1 MQIVNENKLYKVIDR
16 FFTSSSNLLG
26 ELIQNSARA
35 GAKNIDITLGQKV
48 ARDIPE
54 RKTLVIKDD
63 GRGIKDV
70 KALLG
75 IAFSD
80 WDKVVENQEPAGLGF
95 LQLIANSMFVTVKS
109 KFGNM
114 TIISPKFLNDPD
126 YRQELIS
133 SFSETSL
140 VDTEGTV
147 IIAEMLGD
155 VSCYHHCNFSSYAYF
170 PQNITIN
177 NKPLEKINLD
187 SYIQESVKSDLPY
200 VLTQYKHNILFIG
213 LNERWL
219 RPVSPSCV
227 NWYGQR
233 IEFSISEINYNYIN
247 VFYDVQVG
255 TPLCPKFPDRLS
267 LKNNEAYKDF
277 INFIKNKVCKLILD
291 YFFNLESC
299 LQNASYPRASLLKT
313 FYTHCSNEQMNKM
326 PYVVI
331 DRGGA
336 FEYEGVD
343 NSELVCKSELEDM
356 ECCFTTKEM
365 YINDEYCIGAE
376 VPGTVFRIDPIY
388 KPIFKNLGKK
398 ELERIE
404 LYETELDKNI
414 YLNPLR
420 LKFYYSDNCSEIKE
434 LPNALLCNN
443 HHNFYVFGSNK
454 EDIYQTFMEYYQ
466 DIMGSEDDPD
476 SYDTQFSY
484 FEDEFMGIY
493 EKEFSVLNRYKFSFL
508 PKSYD
513 IKKIDFEDK
522 CIKIQYRDDSE
533 TEMSLEFL

>member
-114 TIISPKFLNDPD
+114 TIISPKFLNDAD

-155 VSCYHHCNFSSYAYF
+155 VSCYHYRNFSNYAYF

-177 NKPLEKINLD
+177 NELLDKITLD
-187 SYIQESVKSDLPY
+187 TYIQESEKSNLPY
-200 VLTQYKHNILFIG
+200 ILTQYKHNILFVG

-219 RPVSPSCV
+219 RPMSPSCV

-277 INFIKNKVCKLILD
+277 INFIKNKVCRLILD
-291 YFFNLESC
+291 YFLNLESNQ
-299 LQNASYPRASLLKT
+299 QNASHLRVSLLHT
-313 FYTHCSNEQMNKM
+313 FYTHCTNKQKSRM

-331 DRGGA
+331 DHGGA

-365 YINDEYCIGAE
+365 YISEDYKVKVEMPDTI
-376 VPGTVFRIDPIY
+376 VRIDSIY
-388 KPIFKNLGKK
+388 KPILKNLGKK
-398 ELERIE
+398 ELEKIE
-404 LYETELDKNI
+404 LYDTELDKCINI
-414 YLNPLR
+414 HPLK
-420 LKFYYSDNCSEIKE
+420 LKFYYSDNSSEIKE

-443 HHNFYVFGSNK
+443 RNDFYVFGSSK
-454 EDIYQTFMEYYQ
+454 EDIYQTFMEHYQ
-466 DIMGSEDDPD
+466 DIMGNEDDPD
-476 SYDTQFSY
+476 SYDTQFNY
-484 FEDEFMGIY
+484 IENEFTDIY
-493 EKEFSVLNRYKFSFL
+493 EKEFSVINRYKFSFL
-508 PKSYD
+508 PRSYD